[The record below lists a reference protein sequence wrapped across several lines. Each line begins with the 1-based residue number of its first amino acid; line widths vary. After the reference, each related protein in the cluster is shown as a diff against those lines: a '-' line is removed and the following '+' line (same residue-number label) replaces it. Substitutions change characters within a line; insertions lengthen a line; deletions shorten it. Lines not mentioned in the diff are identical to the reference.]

1 MNECI
6 SLTSEPCA
14 LSQNHSSLLPTLTTS
29 ALNTSFQ
36 IYILSSFLSSDL
48 YISILS
54 CLVDYSSWTSN
65 RHLKPHM
72 THTELFISLP
82 KPAFSQVFSVSS
94 NGNST
99 LLPAQAKAL
108 GVTHQQITS
117 ALPSKYTWNLTT
129 YHLHYSHTGSC
140 HGQLLPGLM
149 KQLLG
154 VPAFIF
160 ILLKPILFFFFFY
173 PQVYLKKFFF

>member
-14 LSQNHSSLLPTLTTS
+14 LSQNHSSFLPTLTTS
-29 ALNTSFQ
+29 VLNTFFQ

-82 KPAFSQVFSVSS
+82 KPAFSQVFSVSG

-108 GVTHQQITS
+108 GVTH
-117 ALPSKYTWNLTT
+117 
-129 YHLHYSHTGSC
+129 
-140 HGQLLPGLM
+140 
-149 KQLLG
+149 
-154 VPAFIF
+154 
-160 ILLKPILFFFFFY
+160 
-173 PQVYLKKFFF
+173 